1 MFKKEKK
8 KVTLQKF
15 RPVFITTDGVE
26 HRGFE
31 YNWGIAE
38 RLSCSVPEYIMIDI
52 NSDGYIED
60 DNEVM
65 YPLSNIISIKWELVD
80 EKTVEDIF
88 KEYQIFV
95 RTLGE

>member
-1 MFKKEKK
+1 
-8 KVTLQKF
+8 
-15 RPVFITTDGVE
+15 
-26 HRGFE
+26 
-31 YNWGIAE
+31 
-38 RLSCSVPEYIMIDI
+38 MIDI

-88 KEYQIFV
+88 KEYQFFV